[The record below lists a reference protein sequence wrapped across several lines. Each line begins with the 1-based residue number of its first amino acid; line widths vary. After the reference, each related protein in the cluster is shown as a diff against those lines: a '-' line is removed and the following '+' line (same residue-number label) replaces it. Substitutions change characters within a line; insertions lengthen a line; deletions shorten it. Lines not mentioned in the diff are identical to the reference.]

1 MKFNL
6 NKTGGLVVELFFEG
20 FQCDCKIYNHAID
33 NKLFGGKLNDIYV
46 NTYENVAF
54 LGLGTRKDLTLEK
67 VRVAIFNLAKK
78 LEELKINEIYLEA
91 EKIEGICMAKLT
103 SAIVEGFMQAEYKFD
118 KFITS
123 KKEKH
128 ELTINYK
135 PLVDEVK
142 LPKIQ
147 SAIDETISLLDS
159 VFITRDLVNLP
170 SNYIYPETLAN
181 KAKELLEAVGAKV
194 TVYGQDEARKIGLN
208 AFLAVGSGSD
218 REPKFIV
225 IEYSN
230 NPNSSEKLA
239 LVGKGITYDT
249 GGYSLKPSDG
259 MKTMFDDMGGAAT
272 VIGTIHAIAK
282 AKLNINVVGVIGA
295 CENALSGHSY
305 KPGDIVTSFSGKTI
319 EIDNTDAE
327 GRVTLADS
335 VYYAATVMK
344 ATKVIDLATL
354 TGACLVAFGEVY
366 TGAVTNN
373 QEFLNKVIDSAKEVG
388 EKIWQLPIDPEFAK
402 LNKSNVAD
410 IKNSGGRMAGT
421 ITAGMF
427 ISEFNNNLPW
437 VHLDIA
443 GTAFLSKPYSYLPLG
458 ATGVHVKTLY
468 NFAKGENESC
478 GL

>member
-6 NKTGGLVVELFFEG
+6 GKTGGLLVELFFEG

-33 NKLFGGKLNDIYV
+33 RKLFGGKANDIYI
-46 NTYENVAF
+46 NTMENVAF
-54 LGLGTRKDLTLEK
+54 LGLGTRKDLTAEK
-67 VRVAIFNLAKK
+67 VRLAFFTLAKE
-78 LEELKINEIYLEA
+78 LEKYEINEIEIQV
-91 EKIEGICMAKLT
+91 EKIEGFCMAKLT
-103 SAIVEGFMQAEYKFD
+103 SAIVEGLRQAEYKFD
-118 KFITS
+118 RFITT
-123 KKEKH
+123 KKEKV
-128 ELTINYK
+128 ELIVNYNPQIEEEK
-135 PLVDEVK
+135 FE
-142 LPKIQ
+142 KIQ
-147 SAIDETISLLDS
+147 KAIDETNSLMDS

-170 SNYIYPETLAN
+170 SNYIYPESLAN
-181 KAKELLEAVGAKV
+181 KTKELLEAVGAKV
-194 TVYGQDEARKIGLN
+194 TIYGEAEARKIGLN

-225 IEYSN
+225 MEYN
-230 NPNSSEKLA
+230 GNPNSTEKLG
-239 LVGKGITYDT
+239 LVGKGITYDS
-249 GGYSLKPSDG
+249 GGYSLKPNDG
-259 MKTMFDDMGGAAT
+259 MKTMFCDMGGAGT

-282 AKLNINVVGVIGA
+282 AKLNINVVGVVGA

-335 VYYAATVMK
+335 VYYASTVMK

-373 QEFLNKVIDSAKEVG
+373 QEFFNEVVENAKLAG

-410 IKNSGGRMAGT
+410 IKNSGGRLGGT

-427 ISEFNNNLPW
+427 VGEFNNNLPW

-443 GTAFLSKPYSYLPLG
+443 GTAFLSKPNGYLPLG

-468 NFAKGENESC
+468 NLAKGESESC

>member
-6 NKTGGLVVELFFEG
+6 GKNGGLLVEIYFEG
-20 FQCDCKIYNHAID
+20 LSCECKLYNHLKEKKI
-33 NKLFGGKLNDIYV
+33 FEGKLGQVYV
-46 NTYENVAF
+46 NTFENVAF
-54 LGLGTRKDLTLEK
+54 VGLGKKDELDLNE
-67 VRVAIFNLAKK
+67 VRTAFFNLAKE
-78 LEELKINEIYLEA
+78 LEKNNVNEISLTV
-91 EKIEGICMAKLT
+91 EKIDGVCMAGFT
-103 SAIVEGFMQAEYKFD
+103 SAVVEGLKQAEYKFD
-118 KFITS
+118 RFHTDR
-123 KKEKH
+123 KEAF
-128 ELTINYK
+128 ELTVNYT
-135 PLVDEVK
+135 LNIEEEK
-142 LPKIQ
+142 LPVIQ
-147 SAIDETISLLDS
+147 KAIDETQSLIDS

-181 KAKELLEAVGAKV
+181 KAKELLEKVGVKV
-194 TVYGQDEARKIGLN
+194 TIYGEEEAIKMGLN

-225 IEYSN
+225 MEYSN
-230 NPNSSEKLA
+230 DPTSNEKLA
-239 LVGKGITYDT
+239 LVGKGITYDS

-259 MKTMFDDMGGAAT
+259 MKTMFDDMGGAGT

-282 AKLNINVVGVIGA
+282 SKLKANVVGVVGA

-335 VYYAATVMK
+335 VYYASTVMK

-373 QEFLNKVIDSAKEVG
+373 QEFFNQVVSAAKLSG
-388 EKIWQLPIDPEFAK
+388 EKIWQLPTDKEFAK
-402 LNKSNVAD
+402 LNKSRVAD
-410 IKNSGGRMAGT
+410 IKNTGGRMGGT

-427 ISEFNNNLPW
+427 VGEFNNNLPW
-437 VHLDIA
+437 IHLDIA
-443 GTAFLSKPYSYLPLG
+443 GTAFLSKAYSYLPVG
-458 ATGVHVKTLY
+458 ATGIHVKTLY
-468 NFAKGENESC
+468 NLVKG
-478 GL
+478 L

>member
-6 NKTGGLVVELFFEG
+6 GKNGGLLVEIYFEG
-20 FQCDCKIYNHAID
+20 LNCECKLYNHLKEKKI
-33 NKLFGGKLNDIYV
+33 FEGKLGQVYV
-46 NTYENVAF
+46 NTFENVAF
-54 LGLGTRKDLTLEK
+54 VGLGKKDELDLNE
-67 VRVAIFNLAKK
+67 VRVTFFNLAKE
-78 LEELKINEIYLEA
+78 LEKNNVNEISLTV
-91 EKIEGICMAKLT
+91 EKIDGVCMAGFT
-103 SAIVEGFMQAEYKFD
+103 SAVVESLKQAEYKFD
-118 KFITS
+118 RFHTDR
-123 KKEKH
+123 KEAF
-128 ELTINYK
+128 ELTVNYT
-135 PLVDEVK
+135 LNIEEEK
-142 LPKIQ
+142 LPVIQ
-147 SAIDETISLLDS
+147 KVIDETQSLIDS

-181 KAKELLEAVGAKV
+181 KAKELLEKVGVKV
-194 TVYGQDEARKIGLN
+194 TIYGEEEARKIGLN

-225 IEYSN
+225 MEYSN
-230 NPNSSEKLA
+230 DPTSNEKLA
-239 LVGKGITYDT
+239 LVGKGITYDS

-259 MKTMFDDMGGAAT
+259 MKTMFDDMGGAGT

-282 AKLNINVVGVIGA
+282 SKLKANVVGVVGA

-335 VYYAATVMK
+335 VYYASTVMK

-373 QEFLNKVIDSAKEVG
+373 QEFFNQVVSAAKLSG
-388 EKIWQLPIDPEFAK
+388 EKIWQLPTDKEFAK
-402 LNKSNVAD
+402 LNKSRVAD
-410 IKNSGGRMAGT
+410 IKNTGGRMGGT

-427 ISEFNNNLPW
+427 VGEFNNNLPW
-437 VHLDIA
+437 IHLDIA
-443 GTAFLSKPYSYLPLG
+443 GTAFLSKAYSYLPVG
-458 ATGVHVKTLY
+458 ATGIHVKTLY
-468 NFAKGENESC
+468 NLVKG
-478 GL
+478 L